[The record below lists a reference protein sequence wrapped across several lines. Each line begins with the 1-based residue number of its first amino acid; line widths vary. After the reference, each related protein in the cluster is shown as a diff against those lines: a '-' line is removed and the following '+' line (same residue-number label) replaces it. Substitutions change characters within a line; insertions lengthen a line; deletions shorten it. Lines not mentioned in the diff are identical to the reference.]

1 MLNPKN
7 HIAGLD
13 LQQGF
18 LSTKL
23 KTIAVRFSV
32 EGGVKGRLQ
41 FFRRFVCFGGAT
53 RPFPWNVL
61 SFTKYGFDNGSIFI
75 VGCRRGHNEDTCHYF
90 ELMLFEDEVAL
101 IPVNS
106 FLIEKS
112 DLKVFLME
120 IVGLKIF
127 LW

>member
-1 MLNPKN
+1 M
-7 HIAGLD
+7 
-13 LQQGF
+13 
-18 LSTKL
+18 
-23 KTIAVRFSV
+23 
-32 EGGVKGRLQ
+32 
-41 FFRRFVCFGGAT
+41 
-53 RPFPWNVL
+53 